1 MVPSGAVDCE
11 HNANQAGIDDDL
23 PEIMDHRVALG
34 AVIAA
39 KIAIAGIAFGYIE
52 AAQRRLAQQRFG
64 EFGRPLRLELVPLV
78 YSPDQPSDHDD
89 IATAMRSA
97 VGRNKP

>member
-1 MVPSGAVDCE
+1 M
-11 HNANQAGIDDDL
+11 
-23 PEIMDHRVALG
+23 
-34 AVIAA
+34 
-39 KIAIAGIAFGYIE
+39 E
-52 AAQRRLAQQRFG
+52 AAQRRLARQRFG

-78 YSPDQPSDHDD
+78 YSPDQPSDQDD